1 MEQTV
6 NERFELLIKT
16 LGLSQIEVSKRLS
29 VTHGT
34 VNRWLNGH
42 VEIRKSNAKTISN
55 EFNVN
60 FDWFMEGRGEM
71 FNEGGIKLERKVN
84 GWKDEAFVKMEQYN
98 ESLKKEVDFLK
109 EIIATLLPPSNSK
122 QSFQIASVGTGR
134 ILEFC
139 DTSVRVAG

>member
-1 MEQTV
+1 MELTV
-6 NERFELLIKT
+6 NQRVIMLKNELDLRDIEFCSMCKISVGT
-16 LGLSQIEVSKRLS
+16 LHKLKNDQIVAK
-29 VTHGT
+29 
-34 VNRWLNGH
+34 
-42 VEIRKSNAKTISN
+42 KTIDLICERLNLNN
-55 EFNVN
+55 EFIYN
-60 FDWFMEGRGEM
+60 GTGEK
-71 FNEGGIKLERKVN
+71 FRDEKSFTPKVN